1 MSDPWSARQQRHL
14 TVISE
19 YEVADAL
26 SRTIIN
32 AVHQNLMEPGID
44 FTAMAAT
51 QQNDQEMAAYHTAI
65 SGLISKMSSLVQ
77 FMPHFSVT
85 SPRVN
90 QGLLYLLLS
99 TEQSLMQFM
108 ASLIPLSELPKSYSL
123 TGMCDM
129 TFTSKSVSGQNL
141 QTLPR
146 VQDPKVSIAD

>member
-1 MSDPWSARQQRHL
+1 MKWL
-14 TVISE
+14 M
-19 YEVADAL
+19 

-51 QQNDQEMAAYHTAI
+51 QQNDQEMAAYRTAI
-65 SGLISKMSSLVQ
+65 IIRTHLQDVQ
-77 FMPHFSVT
+77 FGPIDATLLCDVT
-85 SPRVN
+85 TGQPR
-90 QGLLYLLLS
+90 YLLLS

-129 TFTSKSVSGQNL
+129 AFTSKSVSGQNP

-146 VQDPKVSIAD
+146 VQDPKVSIADFRCATSAI